1 MRLDRYLVEAGLAES
16 REKAKALIRRGLVMV
31 DGRVVQKP
39 AHPVAEGARVELL
52 APERYVGRGAYK
64 LLGALSAFPVEPAG
78 KVALDVGAGTGGF
91 TQVLLEHGARRVY
104 AVDVG
109 HGQLH
114 PRIHADPRVVAMEG
128 VNAREGI
135 PVPEPAE
142 LAVMDVSFI
151 SSTQLLP
158 ALFGALAPGA
168 DALVL
173 VKPQFELGP
182 GARVVADPGDRRR
195 ALRRVAEAARALGF
209 EVRGEAESPLSG
221 KQGNREL
228 WLWLRR
234 HAGERRAGVLA
245 RT

>member
-1 MRLDRYLVEAGLAES
+1 MRLDRYLVHSGLAES
-16 REKAKALIRRGLVMV
+16 REKAKALIRRGLVLV
-31 DGRVVQKP
+31 DGRVVEKP

-64 LLGALSAFPVEPAG
+64 LLGALSAFPVDPAG
-78 KVALDVGAGTGGF
+78 KVALDVGASTGGF

-114 PRIHADPRVVAMEG
+114 PRLAAEPRVVAMEG

-135 PVPEPAE
+135 PIPEPAE

-151 SSTQLLP
+151 SSSKLLP
-158 ALFGALAPGA
+158 SLFEALAPGA

-182 GARVVADPGDRRR
+182 GVRVVAAPEDRRR
-195 ALRRVAEAARALGF
+195 ALWRVAEAARAAGF
-209 EVRGEAESPLSG
+209 AVLGEAESPLPG
-221 KQGNREL
+221 KQGNREF
-228 WLWLRR
+228 WLWLRVPR
-234 HAGERRAGVLA
+234 D
-245 RT
+245 